1 MKNVYVELMDNIFKT
16 PMIIW
21 NIRDIALEFVE
32 SKAVKFENI
41 TEIDD
46 QEFDTM
52 KEEEKSYINR
62 LFSIYYFV
70 AVHRG
75 AIYQFLFRWIYY
87 CHSTK
92 STGKKTGKT
101 HLCAVWD
108 L

>member
-1 MKNVYVELMDNIFKT
+1 MSNEYSKNGNKMKNVYVELMDNIFKT

-70 AVHRG
+70 AV
-75 AIYQFLFRWIYY
+75 
-87 CHSTK
+87 
-92 STGKKTGKT
+92 
-101 HLCAVWD
+101 WD

>member
-70 AVHRG
+70 AV
-75 AIYQFLFRWIYY
+75 
-87 CHSTK
+87 
-92 STGKKTGKT
+92 
-101 HLCAVWD
+101 WD

>member
-1 MKNVYVELMDNIFKT
+1 LFEYSKNGNKMKNVYVELMDNIFKT

-70 AVHRG
+70 AV
-75 AIYQFLFRWIYY
+75 
-87 CHSTK
+87 
-92 STGKKTGKT
+92 
-101 HLCAVWD
+101 WD

>member
-1 MKNVYVELMDNIFKT
+1 MFEYSKNGNKMKNVYVELMDNIFKT

-70 AVHRG
+70 AV
-75 AIYQFLFRWIYY
+75 
-87 CHSTK
+87 
-92 STGKKTGKT
+92 
-101 HLCAVWD
+101 WD